1 MEIVY
6 LGLFQKIADWVFS
19 KILSPVFSFISNLL
33 STVFSFI
40 FENVLAPVL
49 MPVLETAISFLID
62 LWKQLVCTQYYLML
76 TALLKLIEYLETAFD
91 TFIGLKDVSYV
102 TTEGTVTG
110 PLLEVLFQ
118 QKSVSTLFWSLTLGG
133 LAIAL
138 VLTII
143 ATARSSF
150 DLDFENKR
158 PVSKV
163 LSAFFKTFISLFT
176 IPFFTYFILKLS
188 MVILKGVSFAI
199 GNGQD
204 FNLSRIIFVIVSM
217 NAAKNDAY
225 NLSSANSAIN
235 GKLGSSADIVRYPFY
250 TGTKNYAKMS
260 EVTDVFKLA
269 EFDYLIGF
277 IISIFV
283 IFTLAIC
290 LIIFIQR
297 IFEVLL
303 LYIVSPYFVA
313 MMPLDDGEKFSRWR
327 ELFIGKCFT
336 GFGSVIA
343 MRLYLMLVPMVMD
356 NSIQFDLGSSPE
368 AGYFVKLFF
377 MAGGA
382 WAVYKMGPMVTS
394 LLSQQAGQSEMMTG
408 NMVGGALFG
417 ATAGQLIG
425 RGKAALMGAA
435 RNMGSKKDSGEKKE
449 SAAADSQAFRG
460 SKSGSLSAGGSGA
473 KLLRSKRLPLGLY
486 EKKQRA
492 GGVSEKK
499 LLGGLYSSS
508 SSPKGTGSR
517 SVLKG
522 LYSSEKEEGKRTRIG
537 VGFGLYSRQD
547 DKAAGTSTRRY
558 LGGLGSTVRDS
569 KGMTVSR
576 SITPLLSVGKGSDGK
591 WRVTKFS
598 VPGIA
603 KIEGGADGGRKLTN
617 LHIPGVVR
625 AQASSGDGKLR
636 VTDVPIIGKHVQ
648 RDENGKFVSQSI
660 LGGLYQSHVDAEGGK
675 TYSFLGVENYRAD
688 WREKTAGSSQP
699 QESKI
704 SAGVRTEGRKG
715 PVKLD
720 LDLNQPLRGK
730 SDSKGSAGEKGGG
743 ESKS

>member
-19 KILSPVFSFISNLL
+19 KILSPVFSFVSNLL

-49 MPVLETAISFLID
+49 MPVLQTAISFLID
-62 LWKQLVCTQYYLML
+62 LWKQMVCTQYYLFL
-76 TALLKLIEYLETAFD
+76 SALLKLIEYLETAFD

-102 TTEGTVTG
+102 TSEGTVTG

-118 QKSVSTLFWSLTLGG
+118 QKTVSTVFWALTLGG
-133 LAIAL
+133 LGIAL
-138 VLTII
+138 ILTII

-188 MVILKGVSFAI
+188 MVILKGISFAI
-199 GNGQD
+199 GAGGD
-204 FNLSRIIFVIVSM
+204 GKLSRIIFVIVSM

-235 GKLGSSADIVRYPFY
+235 GQLGAPADIVRYPFY
-250 TGTKNYAKMS
+250 TGAKSYSKMS
-260 EVTDVFKLA
+260 DVTDVFKLA

-277 IISIFV
+277 VISIFV

-313 MMPLDDGEKFSRWR
+313 MMPLDDGEKFARWR
-327 ELFIGKCFT
+327 EMFIGKCFT
-336 GFGSVIA
+336 GFGSVIG
-343 MRLYLMLVPMVMD
+343 MRLYLMVVPMVMD
-356 NSIQFDLGSSPE
+356 NSIRFELGSSPE
-368 AGYFVKLFF
+368 AGYFLKLFF

-382 WAVYKMGPMVTS
+382 WSVYKMGPMVTS

-408 NMVGGALFG
+408 SMVGGALYG

-425 RGKAALMGAA
+425 RGKAALMDAA
-435 RNMGSKKDSGEKKE
+435 RNVGSRKGGGAKNADPS
-449 SAAADSQAFRG
+449 ADSQAFRG
-460 SKSGSLSAGGSGA
+460 SKAGASSAAGGGA
-473 KLLRSKRLPLGLY
+473 KLLQSRRLPLGIY
-486 EKKQRA
+486 EEEKRA
-492 GGVSEKK
+492 GGISRKRI
-499 LLGGLYSSS
+499 LGGLYSSS
-508 SSPKGTGSR
+508 TSQKGASSK
-517 SVLKG
+517 SVLGG
-522 LYSSEKEEGKRTRIG
+522 LYSSTEENGKRTRIG
-537 VGFGLYSRQD
+537 VGFGLYSRED
-547 DKAAGTSTRRY
+547 DKASGTSTTRY

-569 KGMTVSR
+569 KGMAISR
-576 SITPLLSVGKGSDGK
+576 SITPFLSVGKGSDGK

-598 VPGIA
+598 IPGIA
-603 KIEGGADGGRKLTN
+603 NVEGGPDGGRKLTN

-625 AQASSGDGKLR
+625 ARTSAGDGKLR
-636 VTDVPIIGKHVQ
+636 VTDIPIIGKHVQ
-648 RDENGKFVSQSI
+648 RDENGKFISQSI
-660 LGGLYQSHVDAEGGK
+660 LGGLYRSHVDAEGGK
-675 TYSFLGVENYRAD
+675 TYSFLGVESYRSD
-688 WREKTAGSSQP
+688 WSQRMAEKNQTQTAGTSSG
-699 QESKI
+699 SHTGG
-704 SAGVRTEGRKG
+704 STGS
-715 PVKLD
+715 VKLD
-720 LDLNQPLRGK
+720 LDLNQPIGRK
-730 SDSKGSAGEKGGG
+730 DSAKESAGGKGGG